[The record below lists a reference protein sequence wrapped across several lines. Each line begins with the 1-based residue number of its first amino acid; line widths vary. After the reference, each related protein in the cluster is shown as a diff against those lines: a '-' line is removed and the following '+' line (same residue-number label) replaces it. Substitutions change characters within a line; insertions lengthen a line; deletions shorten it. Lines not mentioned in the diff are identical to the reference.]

1 MQKLPIKS
9 TKIIS
14 QRENQR
20 IEKEDLV
27 VTEEPLEIIIGYG
40 PKNERAQTS
49 LAITMRTPGHD
60 FDLVVGFLF
69 SEGIITQVTDISS
82 IRHCE
87 NVKSPEEYGNVV
99 KIEIQPEVNFS
110 KNHLSRNFFINSSC
124 GVCGKTSI
132 ESINIEQS
140 YFKNNDSQFQISSEI
155 ILKLSE
161 NLFAQQTIFSNTGGL
176 HAAGLF
182 DTTGSLLMVKED
194 IGRHNALDK
203 LVGWQLM
210 QKNYPTEK
218 ILFLSGRVGFELVQK
233 AIVSQFP
240 IIAAV
245 GAPSSLAV
253 DLANEFNI
261 TLVGFVK
268 NNGFNIYAGKERIT
282 EN

>member
-20 IEKEDLV
+20 IAKEDLV

-40 PKNERAQTS
+40 PENERTQTS

-99 KIEIQPEVNFS
+99 KIEIKPEVNFS

-132 ESINIEQS
+132 ESINMEQS

-253 DLANEFNI
+253 DLAHEFNI